1 MGKKYRSG
9 RYRLFL
15 FMIGLAL
22 VVSGLVFA
30 KYVNVVSITWGDT
43 ELFSSV
49 ISTLLTVVGGFV
61 VVRSLFRS

>member
-1 MGKKYRSG
+1 
-9 RYRLFL
+9 
-15 FMIGLAL
+15 MIGLAL